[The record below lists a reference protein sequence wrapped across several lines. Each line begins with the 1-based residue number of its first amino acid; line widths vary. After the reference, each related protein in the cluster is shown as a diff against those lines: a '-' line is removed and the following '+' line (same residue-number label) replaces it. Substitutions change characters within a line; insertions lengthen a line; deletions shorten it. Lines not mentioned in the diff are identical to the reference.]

1 MPTHH
6 VSANDGSLAPTF
18 IVSFSSADDCGLVAL
33 PSELAS
39 HPRVVIRDKRGSLIH
54 KGPFYSFFDHI
65 ATTYEALASHTLF
78 LHLHDTS
85 YHRMTPVTTVLR
97 QCLALVRRH
106 AAHGGRHGRLEYL
119 NVGDAVVS
127 TWSACEPLLKA
138 HAQRQLQREAK
149 LRLHEAD
156 GAGSKSCRLPPH
168 DDLDERLALEAE
180 RRLLAQ
186 CQWGFPCPGSKRAPS
201 APLARPSLPLTDP
214 SSFVPILA
222 LIPSLP
228 ICHVRSS
235 SAGAGARRMATS
247 REGSA
252 WPALACLG
260 AFLMESAILRR

>member
-6 VSANDGSLAPTF
+6 VSANDGSLAPTC

-33 PSELAS
+33 PSDLAS

-85 YHRMTPVTTVLR
+85 YHRMTPVTTVVR

-106 AAHGGRHGRLEYL
+106 AANGGRHGRLEYL

-149 LRLHEAD
+149 LRLHEAE
-156 GAGSKSCRLPPH
+156 GADSKSCRQPPH

-186 CQWGFPCPGSKRAPS
+186 CQWGFPCPGSKLAPHS
-201 APLARPSLPLTDP
+201 RTPLPLCQ
-214 SSFVPILA
+214 SSL
-222 LIPSLP
+222 
-228 ICHVRSS
+228 
-235 SAGAGARRMATS
+235 
-247 REGSA
+247 
-252 WPALACLG
+252 
-260 AFLMESAILRR
+260 